1 MTAKTRSNFQT
12 DQATAFADNTA
23 GDITPAV
30 LRAQVVDL
38 SDSAVFPE
46 DVATTEAPGVMSAAD
61 KTKLDSVAAGA
72 TANAGTVTSVAVSG
86 AGGITVSSGS
96 PITTSGTIALTI
108 ADAALTIAKTSGLQ
122 TALDAKAPLTVT
134 RTAQTGTAY
143 TLALADAGRVVT
155 MSNAA
160 ANTLTIPA
168 NATVAFPVGTLIN
181 VVQIGD
187 GVTTVTGATGVTVNG
202 ASAGSAE
209 ISAKWQGLSLL
220 KIDTDE
226 WVASGALA

>member
-1 MTAKTRSNFQT
+1 MPLTKIGIGT
-12 DQATAFADNTA
+12 TA
-23 GDITPAV
+23 GDGTGDP
-30 LRAQVVDL
+30 LRTA
-38 SDSAVFPE
+38 F
-46 DVATTEAPGVMSAAD
+46 
-61 KTKLDSVAAGA
+61 TKIN
-72 TANAGTVTSVAVSG
+72 TAFDQ
-86 AGGITVSSGS
+86 I
-96 PITTSGTIALTI
+96 
-108 ADAALTIAKTSGLQ
+108 DANE
-122 TALDAKAPLTVT
+122 TALDAKAPLTVA

-209 ISAKWQGLSLL
+209 ISAKWQGLSLYKL
-220 KIDTDE
+220 AENE